1 MSSTQRWLEWLLK
14 PFRCSAA
21 FVMYF
26 IRRFCADRG
35 LSVASELSYTTLLS
49 IVPLMAVV
57 FGLMA
62 AFPGFV
68 DVRERIQGFIFEN
81 FVPAAGEVI
90 EEYLMTFTGNASKI
104 TGVGVLF
111 LIVTALMMM
120 ATIDRSFNA
129 IWQVREK
136 RSPLASFTVYWAVL
150 TLVPLL
156 LGASMVVTSEVQ
168 PSAWLSDA
176 AATFERETRNLD
188 IMPFLATT
196 LAFFLLYVVVPNRR
210 VPLLHAAAGGLFAAL
225 LFLGAKIGFTLYV
238 SSFHTL
244 ANIYGTL
251 ATVPIFLIWIFV
263 SWVVALLGAEFTRSL
278 STFRA
283 VALSRRGLHPGG
295 DFACAYRLLGHLWR
309 AQLAGH
315 GLNIREL
322 LDREPALPEDRLL
335 EIMDEFSAAGLVQPT
350 RERRWVL
357 ARDLGELT
365 LSDLYDLLPFA
376 VRVLPDS
383 RDAWD
388 GSLHQV
394 LDLAVK
400 NLRTHMD
407 VPLKQLYQQQRGLEA
422 GDGPLTDAVS
432 RSDRPAAPN
441 KPPRVVADIA
451 EPGVGRPIAPGDA
464 DNA

>member
-1 MSSTQRWLEWLLK
+1 MSAPQHWLDWMFK
-14 PFRCSAA
+14 PFRCVAA

-68 DVRERIQGFIFEN
+68 DVRERIQSFIFEN

-104 TGVGVLF
+104 TGVGVVF
-111 LIVTALMMM
+111 LILTALMMM

-136 RSPLASFTVYWAVL
+136 RSPLGSFTVYWAVL

-168 PSAWLSDA
+168 PSAWLSNA

-210 VPLLHAAAGGLFAAL
+210 VPLLHAIAGGFFAAL

-251 ATVPIFLIWIFV
+251 ATIPIFLIWIFV

-283 VALSRRGLHPGG
+283 EALSRSGVHPGG

-309 AQLAGH
+309 AQLDGH

-335 EIMDEFSAAGLVQPT
+335 EIMDEFSKAGLVQPT

-365 LSDLYDLLPFA
+365 LSDLYNLLPFA
-376 VRVLPDS
+376 VRVLPES

-388 GSLHQV
+388 RSLHQV
-394 LDLAVK
+394 LDVAVN
-400 NLRTHMD
+400 NLRAHMD
-407 VPLKQLYQQQRGLEA
+407 VPLKQLYQHPEEFDASVRLVAESSSATNRQAVPGKQSRQLA
-422 GDGPLTDAVS
+422 DAV
-432 RSDRPAAPN
+432 
-441 KPPRVVADIA
+441 
-451 EPGVGRPIAPGDA
+451 APGDV

>member
-1 MSSTQRWLEWLLK
+1 MSARRRLLEWLLR
-14 PFRCSAA
+14 PFRCAGA

-62 AFPGFV
+62 AFPSFV
-68 DVRERIQGFIFEN
+68 DVRERIQGFIFAN

-90 EEYLMTFTGNASKI
+90 EAYLMTFTGNASKI
-104 TGVGVLF
+104 TGVGVVF

-136 RSPLASFTVYWAVL
+136 RSSLASFTVYWAVL

-156 LGASMVVTSEVQ
+156 LGASMVVTAEVQ
-168 PSAWLSDA
+168 PSEWLSSA
-176 AATFERETRNLD
+176 AETFERETRNLD
-188 IMPFLATT
+188 IMPFLATA
-196 LAFFLLYVVVPNRR
+196 LAFFLLYMVVPNRR
-210 VPLLHAAAGGLFAAL
+210 VPFLHAVLGALFAAL
-225 LFLGAKIGFTLYV
+225 LFVGAKIGFTLYV

-251 ATVPIFLIWIFV
+251 ATIPIFLIWIFV

-283 VALSRRGLHPGG
+283 EVMNADGHQPGG

-309 AQLAGH
+309 AQLEGH

-322 LDREPALPEDRLL
+322 LDREPALPEDRMLA
-335 EIMDEFSAAGLVQPT
+335 IMDEFSTAGLVQPT

-357 ARDLGELT
+357 VRDLGELT
-365 LSDLYDLLPFA
+365 LSDLYNLLPFA
-376 VRVLPDS
+376 VRILPDS
-383 RDAWD
+383 RDPWD
-388 GSLHQV
+388 LSLHQV
-394 LDLAVK
+394 LDVAVK
-400 NLRTHMD
+400 NLRIHMD
-407 VPLKQLYQQQRGLEA
+407 VPLKQLYQNGADSGAVVGYVSQAGAAERPGNGAERGVQTNSE
-422 GDGPLTDAVS
+422 AVS
-432 RSDRPAAPN
+432 VARVGPDPA
-441 KPPRVVADIA
+441 
-451 EPGVGRPIAPGDA
+451 
-464 DNA
+464 

>member
-1 MSSTQRWLEWLLK
+1 MKELRNTGAWLLA
-14 PFRCSAA
+14 PVRRVIA
-21 FVMYF
+21 FFLYF

-35 LSVASELSYTTLLS
+35 LQVASELSYTTLLS

-62 AFPGFV
+62 AFPSFGN
-68 DVRERIQGFIFEN
+68 VRERIQGFIFEN

-104 TGVGVLF
+104 TGVGVVF

-136 RSPLASFTVYWAVL
+136 RNPLASFTVYWAVL

-156 LGASMVVTSEVQ
+156 FGASMVVTGEVHVG
-168 PSAWLSDA
+168 SASWLSDA
-176 AATFERETRNLD
+176 AATFERETRNLNL
-188 IMPFLATT
+188 MPFLATT
-196 LAFFLLYVVVPNRR
+196 MAFLMLYVVVPNRR
-210 VPLLHAAAGGLFAAL
+210 VPLLHAVLGAFFAAL
-225 LFLGAKIGFTLYV
+225 LFEGAKMGFTLYV

-244 ANIYGTL
+244 TNIYGTL

-278 STFRA
+278 STFKA
-283 VALSRRGLHPGG
+283 DELNQSGQHPGG

-309 AQLAGH
+309 AQLEGKGMNMH
-315 GLNIREL
+315 EL

-335 EIMDEFSAAGLVQPT
+335 DIMDEFSKAGLVQAT
-350 RERRWVL
+350 RERSWML

-365 LSDLYDLLPFA
+365 LSDLYSLLPFA
-376 VRVLPDS
+376 VRVLPRS
-383 RDAWD
+383 RDPWD
-388 GSLHQV
+388 RSLHQV
-394 LDLAVK
+394 LDVAVN
-400 NLRTHMD
+400 NLRAHMD
-407 VPLKQLYQQQRGLEA
+407 VPLKDLYQGQA
-422 GDGPLTDAVS
+422 DG
-432 RSDRPAAPN
+432 
-441 KPPRVVADIA
+441 
-451 EPGVGRPIAPGDA
+451 IAPDDRNPA
-464 DNA
+464 

>member
-1 MSSTQRWLEWLLK
+1 MSVVLRVLGWLLK
-14 PFRCSAA
+14 PFRGIAA

-26 IRRFCADRG
+26 IRRFCMDRG

-68 DVRERIQGFIFEN
+68 HVRERIQGFIFSN

-90 EEYLMTFTGNASKI
+90 EQYLMIFTGNASKI
-104 TGVGVLF
+104 TGVGVVF

-136 RSPLASFTVYWAVL
+136 RSPLGSFTVYWAVL

-168 PSAWLSDA
+168 PSAWLSNA
-176 AATFERETRNLD
+176 AATFVRETRNLD
-188 IMPFLATT
+188 IMPFMATM

-210 VPLLHAAAGGLFAAL
+210 VPLLHAAAGGVFAAL
-225 LFLGAKIGFTLYV
+225 LFVGAKIGFSLYV

-244 ANIYGTL
+244 ASIYGAL
-251 ATVPIFLIWIFV
+251 ATIPIFLIWIFV

-283 VALSRRGLHPGG
+283 EALGRRGMHPGG
-295 DFACAYRLLGHLWR
+295 DFACAYRLLGHLWQ
-309 AQLAGH
+309 AQLNGH

-350 RERRWVL
+350 PERRWVL
-357 ARDLGELT
+357 ARDLGELS
-365 LSDLYDLLPFA
+365 LSDLYNLLPFA
-376 VRVLPDS
+376 VRVLPES

-388 GSLHQV
+388 RSLHQV
-394 LDLAVK
+394 LDVAVN
-400 NLRTHMD
+400 NLHAHMD
-407 VPLKQLYQQQRGLEA
+407 VPLKQLFQQARFDAAA
-422 GDGPLTDAVS
+422 GYAVEGGS
-432 RSDRPAAPN
+432 LADRPPTIGNGANA
-441 KPPRVVADIA
+441 
-451 EPGVGRPIAPGDA
+451 IAPGNA